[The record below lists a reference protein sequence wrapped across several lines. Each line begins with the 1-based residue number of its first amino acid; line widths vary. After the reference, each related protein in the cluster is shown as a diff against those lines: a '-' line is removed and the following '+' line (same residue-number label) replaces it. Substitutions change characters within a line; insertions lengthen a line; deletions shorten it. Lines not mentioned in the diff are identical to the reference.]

1 MLVAIKLS
9 RMVKVQA
16 DLKNLEILEKRLVFL
31 VLRDIQGKLEKE
43 NGKK

>member
-31 VLRDIQGKLEKE
+31 VLRDIQGKLEKG

>member
-9 RMVKVQA
+9 SMVKVQA

-31 VLRDIQGKLEKE
+31 VLRDIQGKLEKG